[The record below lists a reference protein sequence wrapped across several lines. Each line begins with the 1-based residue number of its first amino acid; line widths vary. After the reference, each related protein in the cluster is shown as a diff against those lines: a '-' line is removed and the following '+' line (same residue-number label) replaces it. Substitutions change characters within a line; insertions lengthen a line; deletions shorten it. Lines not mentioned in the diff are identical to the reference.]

1 MESKLGFHPKPKLK
15 LMEQVRE
22 VLRYYHYAC
31 RTEQTCCQWI
41 MRFIHFL
48 AARPISGTLVS
59 GMCGSGLRLME
70 CVRLRIKDL
79 SRLTASV
86 LPAINKKTRPRGE
99 ERGSIGNDIGHG
111 CLCS

>member
-1 MESKLGFHPKPKLK
+1 MENKLGFHLKPKLK

-41 MRFIHFL
+41 MRFILFL
-48 AARPISGTLVS
+48 AARPIPGTLVS
-59 GMCGSGLRLME
+59 GMCGSWLRLME

-86 LPAINKKTRPRGE
+86 LGNKQKNPSSGRG
-99 ERGSIGNDIGHG
+99 RGSVGNGAGHG